1 MTDTRELV
9 ELIRAALNFCNAAA
23 GEGLEIDGMS
33 PEDFLMRYSDATGF
47 EDWDRIGDHA
57 ADTITALSER
67 CRVLEEAVEAVIQF
81 HNSTF
86 TGPCAAQNKG
96 RQWKGVL
103 RKCLNARAALTSGGR
118 G

>member
-1 MTDTRELV
+1 MTHHDKALELV
-9 ELIRAALNFCNAAA
+9 ELLLAYDART
-23 GEGLEIDGMS
+23 
-33 PEDFLMRYSDATGF
+33 ATG
-47 EDWDRIGDHA
+47 RLTHRA

-67 CRVLEEAVEAVIQF
+67 NRVLEEAVEAVIQF

-86 TGPCAAQNKG
+86 SGPCAAQNKG

>member
-1 MTDTRELV
+1 MVERYVMEVGSDTRELV
-9 ELIRAALNFCNAAA
+9 ERLRQWDGCWPAPGLDHDVERAAD
-23 GEGLEIDGMS
+23 I
-33 PEDFLMRYSDATGF
+33 
-47 EDWDRIGDHA
+47 
-57 ADTITALSER
+57 ITALSER
-67 CRVLEEAVEAVIQF
+67 VRALEEAVEAVIQF

-86 TGPCAAQNKG
+86 SGPCAAQNKG